1 MLEFWRRSAKENF
14 RAAGETKRRECKKEG
29 LWTKTKKRR
38 RKIILKVVENQI
50 RDNDPPE
57 TRKTLKRLIKEG
69 FSREEAVE
77 LIGTVVVHEIYDV
90 LKQHEYFDRQR
101 FVAALSQLPK
111 LPYEEDS

>member
-1 MLEFWRRSAKENF
+1 MD
-14 RAAGETKRRECKKEG
+14 EG
-29 LWTKTKKRR
+29 QKRR

-57 TRKTLKRLIKEG
+57 TRQTLRRLIKQG

-77 LIGTVVVHEIYDV
+77 LIGTVVVHELYNI
-90 LKQHEYFDRQR
+90 LKQNENFNQRR
-101 FVAALSQLPK
+101 FVATLRQLPM